1 MMNNTISAINYDFI
15 TLHKLGVGCIL
26 VRYSDIILIEPTHQ
40 EYSRLDFS
48 FGDHIIVE
56 EGPFKILQLIKNAE
70 YMKALEEA
78 QIVDQVSNASD
89 KTNERKNK

>member
-1 MMNNTISAINYDFI
+1 MNYDFI
-15 TLHKLGVGCIL
+15 ALHKLGVGRVL

-56 EGPFKILQLIKNAE
+56 EGPLDILKLIKNAE

-78 QIVDQVSNASD
+78 QTAEEVSKISD
-89 KTNERKNK
+89 KSNERKDK